1 MFRKFPTRQ
10 LLFSK
15 RKRNLQPTL
24 KAAIRI
30 KTASINSLSRAERCK
45 IRYDRKILVFENQR
59 WRITEVLQRQ
69 EKKLMQNT
77 QPIQALEKVEKL
89 MQVAINKVSGLK
101 SIVEEEND
109 LLTELNSSIEKLESG
124 INILE
129 KMRFPSINLKKKS
142 SEILSE
148 MRSLI
153 SRTEEIIEGIKV
165 TADENEELR
174 EKYRSIATKAKDI
187 LEPYY

>member
-15 RKRNLQPTL
+15 RKRNPQPTL
-24 KAAIRI
+24 KAAVRI

-59 WRITEVLQRQ
+59 WRITEILQRQ
-69 EKKLMQNT
+69 EEKLMQNT

-89 MQVAINKVSGLK
+89 MQVAINKVNGLK
-101 SIVEEEND
+101 SIVEEENG
-109 LLTELNSSIEKLESG
+109 LLTELNSSIEKLEG
-124 INILE
+124 EINILE
-129 KMRFPSINLKKKS
+129 KIKFPSLRLKKKS
-142 SEILSE
+142 SETLTE
-148 MRSLI
+148 MRSLM
-153 SRTEEIIEGIKV
+153 SRTEEIIERIKV
-165 TADENEELR
+165 TADENDELE

-187 LEPYY
+187 LETYY